1 MPEEKLKSIKDKV
14 NNKLEK
20 YKIKQGLDYINSSSA
35 EIYKRMHKSVAW
47 TAQNMHKAGVSANV
61 ASLVGFAI
69 GLLAINFLSLNLYFY
84 ALLCVLLNRLF
95 DSIDGEIARRSK
107 VTEFGVFLDATLDY
121 VFYTGVIFGFALANP
136 AQNAVAS
143 AFLLFAFATSACAM
157 LAYAMIAYKNKAF
170 ARITLD
176 KSPFYL
182 GGFAQGA
189 ETFIAIVI
197 MCLFPSWFMQIA
209 LLLGVLC
216 LIKALSIMITA
227 YYNFV
232 IMADK
237 K

>member
-1 MPEEKLKSIKDKV
+1 
-14 NNKLEK
+14 
-20 YKIKQGLDYINSSSA
+20 
-35 EIYKRMHKSVAW
+35 
-47 TAQNMHKAGVSANV
+47 
-61 ASLVGFAI
+61 
-69 GLLAINFLSLNLYFY
+69 
-84 ALLCVLLNRLF
+84 
-95 DSIDGEIARRSK
+95 
-107 VTEFGVFLDATLDY
+107 
-121 VFYTGVIFGFALANP
+121 
-136 AQNAVAS
+136 
-143 AFLLFAFATSACAM
+143 
-157 LAYAMIAYKNKAF
+157 MIAYKNKAF

-197 MCLFPSWFMQIA
+197 MCLLPSWFMQIA

>member
-1 MPEEKLKSIKDKV
+1 MPEKIRSIKDALNSKF
-14 NNKLEK
+14 EK
-20 YKIKQGLDYINSSSA
+20 YKIKQSFSYINSSTQDLC
-35 EIYKRMHKSVAW
+35 KKMHKSVTW
-47 TAQNMHKAGVSANV
+47 TAQNLHKAGVSANV
-61 ASLVGFAI
+61 ASLTGFAI

-84 ALLCVLLNRLF
+84 ALLCILLNRLF

-121 VFYTGVIFGFALANP
+121 VFYTGAIFGFALANP
-136 AQNAVAS
+136 MQNAVAA
-143 AFLLFAFATSACAM
+143 AFLLFSFAASACAM

-170 ARITLD
+170 SRISLD

-189 ETFIAIVI
+189 ETFVALVI
-197 MCLFPSWFMQIA
+197 MCLLPGWFMQIA

-216 LIKALSIMITA
+216 LIKALSIMVTA

-232 IMADK
+232 IMAGRK
-237 K
+237 